1 VWALEVANVLLVGE
15 RRDRIERA
23 QSEQFVGLLSR
34 LPIRTDH
41 TQDAGAMAETMAC
54 GRRFGLS
61 AYDAAYLALAIRRE
75 APIATLDRRL
85 IEAAETSGVG
95 RFEP

>member
-1 VWALEVANVLLVGE
+1 MV
-15 RRDRIERA
+15 
-23 QSEQFVGLLSR
+23 
-34 LPIRTDH
+34 
-41 TQDAGAMAETMAC
+41 ETMAC

-61 AYDAAYLALAIRRE
+61 AYDAAYLALAIRHE

-85 IEAAETSGVG
+85 IEAAETCGVG